1 MRRVRWLALCVATA
15 LVVLLAVAVA
25 VEAARRPAEAVGDGG
40 AGALVLQVA
49 AGVALWFAGLQ
60 LALRQGAR
68 ASGWLLAAAGPAL
81 LAGALPLPRAGG
93 AVLFGLALALG
104 LTAPALAGAAA
115 LLHPTPAHRRD
126 PAIAGAAVAAAVAAG
141 LVPLLI
147 FDPRATGCFECPRN
161 LLLLHEDAGLHDSLL
176 RDGLLVSAVA
186 CAVVAAAAALGLAR
200 RPVLVR
206 RVAAPVAAPALVA
219 AGLGAA
225 MLAHDAR
232 VGSPALDATTRTLW
246 LLLCGALLLAA
257 AGVASEAVRVR
268 LLRRRV
274 AAHVV
279 AALPAGDE
287 LQAALA
293 AALGD
298 PGLRVVFVT
307 GSGMRVDATGQSAG
321 QPAPGVAV
329 TEIHAGG
336 ELVAELHHDAALAAG
351 DRVAA
356 VARGAALGLQH
367 AALRARLRAELA
379 ELDASRARVVEAAD
393 GERRRLERNLHD
405 GAQQRL
411 IALTVALADDPV
423 AQGEMR
429 AALAEL
435 REIAHGIHPV
445 SLSDAGLAA
454 AVRDIADGSRVPV
467 RIGAVLSE
475 RVPAPVEAA
484 THRLVSDAVL
494 CAERDGDGR
503 AVEVEIERMD
513 GLLRARMR
521 LPGVDPERAT
531 VRLEQSADRFAALGG
546 RLAIGTGAVI
556 DAELPCGS

>member
-1 MRRVRWLALCVATA
+1 M
-15 LVVLLAVAVA
+15 
-25 VEAARRPAEAVGDGG
+25 
-40 AGALVLQVA
+40 
-49 AGVALWFAGLQ
+49 
-60 LALRQGAR
+60 
-68 ASGWLLAAAGPAL
+68 
-81 LAGALPLPRAGG
+81 
-93 AVLFGLALALG
+93 
-104 LTAPALAGAAA
+104 
-115 LLHPTPAHRRD
+115 
-126 PAIAGAAVAAAVAAG
+126 
-141 LVPLLI
+141 
-147 FDPRATGCFECPRN
+147 
-161 LLLLHEDAGLHDSLL
+161 
-176 RDGLLVSAVA
+176 
-186 CAVVAAAAALGLAR
+186 
-200 RPVLVR
+200 
-206 RVAAPVAAPALVA
+206 
-219 AGLGAA
+219 
-225 MLAHDAR
+225 
-232 VGSPALDATTRTLW
+232 
-246 LLLCGALLLAA
+246 LCGALLLAA
-257 AGVASEAVRVR
+257 AGVAWEAVRVR

-287 LQAALA
+287 LRAALA
-293 AALGD
+293 AALDD

-307 GSGMRVDATGQSAG
+307 GGGMRVDATGRPAG
-321 QPAPGVAV
+321 PPAPGVAV

-336 ELVAELHHDAALAAG
+336 ELVAEHHHDAALAAG

-467 RIGAVLSE
+467 RIGAVVGE

-531 VRLEQSADRFAALGG
+531 VRLEHSADRFAALGG
-546 RLAIGTGAVI
+546 RLAIRTGAVV
-556 DAELPCGS
+556 DGELPCGS

>member
-1 MRRVRWLALCVATA
+1 
-15 LVVLLAVAVA
+15 
-25 VEAARRPAEAVGDGG
+25 
-40 AGALVLQVA
+40 
-49 AGVALWFAGLQ
+49 
-60 LALRQGAR
+60 
-68 ASGWLLAAAGPAL
+68 
-81 LAGALPLPRAGG
+81 
-93 AVLFGLALALG
+93 
-104 LTAPALAGAAA
+104 
-115 LLHPTPAHRRD
+115 
-126 PAIAGAAVAAAVAAG
+126 VAAG
-141 LVPLLI
+141 LVPSVL

-161 LLLLHEDAGLHDSLL
+161 LLLLHGDAGLHDALL
-176 RDGLLVSAVA
+176 RDGLWVNAVA
-186 CAVVAAAAALGLAR
+186 CAVVAGAAALGLAR
-200 RPVLVR
+200 RPALVR
-206 RVAAPVAAPALVA
+206 RVAAPVVVPALVA

-232 VGSPALDATTRTLW
+232 AGSPALDATTRTLW

-279 AALPAGDE
+279 ATLPAGDE

-293 AALGD
+293 AALDD

-307 GSGMRVDATGQSAG
+307 GSGIRVDATGRSAG
-321 QPAPGVAV
+321 PPAPGVAV

-356 VARGAALGLQH
+356 VARGAGLGLQH

-467 RIGAVLSE
+467 RIGAVLSQ

-531 VRLEQSADRFAALGG
+531 VRLEHSADRFAALGG
-546 RLAIGTGAVI
+546 RLAIGTGAVV
-556 DAELPCGS
+556 DGELPCGS